1 MSPSSEPAGLAEEAR
16 RLVDALEDKLPG
28 WLREHADRHPDLSA
42 ESLNTGA
49 PECRLCPLCRMVGLL
64 RDREDAQGLL
74 DALGNVSAAVLGL
87 LDSVLDDR
95 RRQGGSRSESPVEH
109 IDIG

>member
-1 MSPSSEPAGLAEEAR
+1 MSPPQPAGVAEEAR
-16 RLVDALEDKLPG
+16 RLLEALDERLPG
-28 WLREHADRHPDLSA
+28 WLRDHADLHVDLSA
-42 ESLNTGA
+42 ESLATGS
-49 PECRLCPLCRMVGLL
+49 PVCRVCPLCRLVGLL

-74 DALGNVSAAVLGL
+74 EAVGNVSAAVLGL

-95 RRQGGSRSESPVEH
+95 RRQGGPRADPPVEH

>member
-1 MSPSSEPAGLAEEAR
+1 MSPPEPAGLAEEAR
-16 RLVDALEDKLPG
+16 RLIDALDEKLPG
-28 WLREHADRHPDLSA
+28 WMCSDA
-42 ESLNTGA
+42 LNTGS
-49 PECRLCPLCRMVGLL
+49 PECRVCPLCRLVGLL
-64 RDREDAQGLL
+64 RDREEAQGLL

-95 RRQGGSRSESPVEH
+95 RRQGGFRSEPPVEH

>member
-1 MSPSSEPAGLAEEAR
+1 MSPPEPAGLAEEAR
-16 RLVDALEDKLPG
+16 RLIDALDEKLPG
-28 WLREHADRHPDLSA
+28 WLHDHADLSA

-49 PECRLCPLCRMVGLL
+49 PECRVCPLCRLVGLL
-64 RDREDAQGLL
+64 RDREEAQGLL

-95 RRQGGSRSESPVEH
+95 RRQGGSRSEPPVEH

>member
-1 MSPSSEPAGLAEEAR
+1 MSPPEPAGLAEEAR
-16 RLVDALEDKLPG
+16 RLIDALDEKLPA
-28 WLREHADRHPDLSA
+28 WLHDHAHLSA

-49 PECRLCPLCRMVGLL
+49 PECRVCPLCRLVGLL
-64 RDREDAQGLL
+64 RDREEAQGLL

-95 RRQGGSRSESPVEH
+95 RRQGGSRTEPPVEH

>member
-1 MSPSSEPAGLAEEAR
+1 MSPPETAGLAEEAR
-16 RLVDALEDKLPG
+16 RLMDALDEKLPG
-28 WLREHADRHPDLSA
+28 WMCA

-49 PECRLCPLCRMVGLL
+49 PECRVCPLCRLVGLL
-64 RDREDAQGLL
+64 RDREEAQGLL

-95 RRQGGSRSESPVEH
+95 RRQGGSRSDPPVEH